1 MKGWRCAC
9 LALAA
14 LALVLVVP
22 GCGSSK
28 SKGSAQGGSAAAEA
42 KSAATGDIPDN
53 QVFLRF
59 RDAAAGYSILYPEGW
74 ARKGTSRDTTF
85 QDKDNQVHV
94 RVAGG
99 SRAPAPPGRVTK
111 PAHKVT
117 LHGLSV
123 ESLTYATESAPNPVT
138 GKRVKLTTDRYVYP
152 GKGDVAVVDLASP
165 VGVDNVDAYRM
176 ISESFRWK

>member
-1 MKGWRCAC
+1 MKGWRFAC
-9 LALAA
+9 LVLIA

-28 SKGSAQGGSAAAEA
+28 SKGSAQGASAAAEA

-53 QVFLRF
+53 QVFLTF
-59 RDAAAGYSILYPEGW
+59 RNASAGYSILYPEGW

-94 RVAGG
+94 LVAGG
-99 SRAPAPPGRVTK
+99 SHAPAPPGRVTK
-111 PAHKVT
+111 TAHRVT

-123 ESLTYATESAPNPVT
+123 DALTYATESAPNPVT

-165 VGVDNVDAYRM
+165 IGVDNVDAYRM

>member
-1 MKGWRCAC
+1 V
-9 LALAA
+9 LTALAV
-14 LALVLVVP
+14 VLVVP

-28 SKGSAQGGSAAAEA
+28 SKGSAGGGSAAAEA

-53 QVFLRF
+53 QVFLTF
-59 RDAAAGYSILYPEGW
+59 RNASAGYSIRYPEGW

-94 RVAGG
+94 AIAGG
-99 SRAPAPPGRVTK
+99 SHAPAPPGRVTK
-111 PAHKVT
+111 TAHRVT

-123 ESLTYATESAPNPVT
+123 DALTYATESAPNPVT